1 MLSSRRQ
8 NRAIRLRLLPQV
20 QIRMP
25 FLQILRLLRRATDTQ
40 QLQQLY
46 FQQLDALGWLH
57 GLRIY
62 TNEGEHQ
69 QAWRISAEY
78 RRASSASPSPA
89 GIAQDALRR
98 AAQAH
103 APRRLKMMWTY
114 TEAGSLLAKKIRRL
128 HGYFADLYLML
139 QMAQQLRY
147 LQSESERYEKLLNAI
162 SEGIGIA
169 DLNGNIFYANRAMR
183 ELTGQPLV
191 GLNMRELYLQQLSE
205 SDRMKM
211 QENLKARAKGVSTI
225 YEVNMRTPL
234 GQRRFAVRGIPLFG
248 SDKTAPVATLAVLR
262 DVTEEHQTKTALE
275 ASKQAAEK
283 AQAAERQFLTQ
294 MSHEIRTPINAVV
307 GMTHLLLQT
316 QPTAQQL
323 EYLKAI
329 KFATES
335 LMNIVSNVLDL
346 SKIEAGELTLD
357 EQMFSL
363 SKLIMG
369 LQHFFQHQVR
379 YKSVL
384 VVACIDERIER
395 QLIGDATR
403 LNQILA
409 NLLSNACKFTHRGCI
424 ALAVELLESK
434 GDKYVL
440 GISVRDTGI
449 GIDKAHQ
456 AHIFENFKQA
466 HAQTH
471 REFGGTGLG
480 LPIVKHLVEMQGGRI
495 DLQSDIDRGSCFK
508 ITMPFAVGQA
518 AETSVWELIA
528 PATIARMSAN
538 VEMTQQAVRALSGLR
553 VLIAED
559 NALNQKLLLRLLEG
573 WNIQADFVDNGEDA
587 LAYLQRRICDV
598 VLMDVHMPRLDGC
611 EATRRLR
618 RQTDNPNNAVPVI
631 ALTAAALME
640 EKKRAF
646 EAGMTEFITKP
657 FVPEQLLMLLQ
668 KYAQH
673 RNPNIIP
680 LANAAVSVL
689 ASEEVTARK
698 ETTAQ
703 QRALVFDLTYLQQL
717 SNGDGQ
723 FIREIL
729 ESFLEDSPSDL
740 AALSEAA
747 ERSQRLAAAEL
758 LHKQQSTYA
767 LVGLRAVANEARE
780 LEQQI
785 KGELAVDWQAQAQ
798 ALAGRVREHYP
809 LIEQWLQEYT
819 QVS

>member
-1 MLSSRRQ
+1 
-8 NRAIRLRLLPQV
+8 
-20 QIRMP
+20 MP
-25 FLQILRLLRRATDTQ
+25 FLQILRLLRRAVDVQ

-46 FQQLDALGWLH
+46 FQQLDVFGWVNSV
-57 GLRIY
+57 RIY
-62 TNEGEHQ
+62 TNDEGHGKHV
-69 QAWRISAEY
+69 WRISAEY
-78 RRASSASPSPA
+78 RRAASPYPA
-89 GIAQDALRR
+89 AGVAHEAIQCAAL
-98 AAQAH
+98 AY
-103 APRRLKMMWTY
+103 APRKLKMMWTY
-114 TEAGSLLAKKIRRL
+114 TEAGALLSKKIRRL
-128 HGYFADLYLML
+128 HKHFAELYLTL

-147 LQSESERYEKLLNAI
+147 LQSESERYEKLLDAI

-169 DLNGNIFYANRAMR
+169 DLSGNIFYANRAMR

-191 GLNMRELYLQQLSE
+191 GLNMRELYLQQLSD
-205 SDRMKM
+205 SDRVKM
-211 QENLKARAKGVSTI
+211 QENLKARAKGISTI

-283 AQAAERQFLTQ
+283 AQAAERLFLTQ

-335 LMNIVSNVLDL
+335 LMNIISNVLDL

-363 SKLIMG
+363 SKLVMG

-409 NLLSNACKFTHRGCI
+409 NLLSNACKFTHLGCI
-424 ALAVELLESK
+424 ALAVELLEAK

-449 GIDKAHQ
+449 GIEKAHQ

-495 DLQSDIDRGSCFK
+495 DLQSDLDRGSCFT
-508 ITMPFAVGQA
+508 ITIPFTVGQA
-518 AETSVWELIA
+518 VETSVWELIA
-528 PATIARMSAN
+528 PATVARMSAN
-538 VEMTQQAVRALSGLR
+538 IETTQQTVRSLSGLR

-680 LANAAVSVL
+680 LANAAAAAVL
-689 ASEEVTARK
+689 ASGDEATRK

-703 QRALVFDLTYLQQL
+703 ALVFDLTYLQQL

-747 ERSQRLAAAEL
+747 QRAQRVAAAEL

-785 KGELAVDWQAQAQ
+785 KGELAADWQAQAQ

>member
-1 MLSSRRQ
+1 
-8 NRAIRLRLLPQV
+8 
-20 QIRMP
+20 
-25 FLQILRLLRRATDTQ
+25 
-40 QLQQLY
+40 
-46 FQQLDALGWLH
+46 
-57 GLRIY
+57 
-62 TNEGEHQ
+62 
-69 QAWRISAEY
+69 
-78 RRASSASPSPA
+78 
-89 GIAQDALRR
+89 
-98 AAQAH
+98 
-103 APRRLKMMWTY
+103 
-114 TEAGSLLAKKIRRL
+114 
-128 HGYFADLYLML
+128 
-139 QMAQQLRY
+139 
-147 LQSESERYEKLLNAI
+147 
-162 SEGIGIA
+162 
-169 DLNGNIFYANRAMR
+169 
-183 ELTGQPLV
+183 
-191 GLNMRELYLQQLSE
+191 
-205 SDRMKM
+205 
-211 QENLKARAKGVSTI
+211 
-225 YEVNMRTPL
+225 
-234 GQRRFAVRGIPLFG
+234 
-248 SDKTAPVATLAVLR
+248 
-262 DVTEEHQTKTALE
+262 
-275 ASKQAAEK
+275 
-283 AQAAERQFLTQ
+283 